1 MTAPVAINARAA
13 VRSEIGGVERV
24 SVELVTRLPALR
36 PDRYRVVRP
45 PRALAHA
52 AGQAWEQAALP
63 LAARASRL
71 LLSPGNLAP
80 LAGRRNVVY
89 IHDAAPLREP
99 AWFGRVYG
107 AWHRFALRRIGA
119 GARLVLVPSRFVA
132 DELHRLLG
140 VEPERIRV
148 IPPGVDKRFVPAAG
162 ARPPG
167 LERPYV
173 LALGTDSA
181 RKNLAL
187 LDRAAPALAE
197 QGLEVVVAGSDRP
210 YLRSE
215 PGSARRLG
223 YVPEGELPA
232 LYGHAAVLAMPSLYE
247 GFGLPCV
254 EAMACGTPVVAS
266 DAAALP
272 EACGGA
278 ALLADPADPG
288 AFAEALLAA
297 AGPERERLRAA
308 GLERARTLT
317 WERNAELAD
326 SAVGELLAST

>member
-13 VRSEIGGVERV
+13 MRGEIGGVERV
-24 SVELVTRLPALR
+24 AIELVTRLPALR

-45 PRALAHA
+45 PRVLAHA
-52 AGQAWEQAALP
+52 AGQAWEQGVLP
-63 LAARASRL
+63 LAARGSRL
-71 LLSPGNLAP
+71 LLSPANLAP
-80 LAGRRNVVY
+80 LAGGRNVVY
-89 IHDAAPLREP
+89 VHDAAPLREP
-99 AWFGRVYG
+99 AWFGRIYG

-119 GARLVLVPSRFVA
+119 GGRLVLVPSRFVA
-132 DELHRLLG
+132 DELQRLLG

-148 IPPGVDKRFVPAAG
+148 IPPGVDKRFVPDAG
-162 ARPPG
+162 ARPAG

-187 LDRAAPALAE
+187 LNRVAPALGE
-197 QGLEVVVAGSDRP
+197 RGLEVVVAGSVRS
-210 YLRSE
+210 YLRNE

-223 YVPEGELPA
+223 YVPEDALPA

-266 DAAALP
+266 DATALP

-297 AGPERERLRAA
+297 VGPERERLCAA

-317 WERNAELAD
+317 WERTAELAD
-326 SAVGELLAST
+326 AAVGELLASV

>member
-1 MTAPVAINARAA
+1 M
-13 VRSEIGGVERV
+13 RSEIGGVERV
-24 SVELVTRLPALR
+24 SIELVTRLLALR
-36 PDRYRVVRP
+36 PDRYRIVRP

-52 AGQAWEQAALP
+52 AGQAWEQGVLP
-63 LAARASRL
+63 LAAHGSRL
-71 LLSPGNLAP
+71 LLSPANLAP

-89 IHDAAPLREP
+89 VHDAAPLREP
-99 AWFGRVYG
+99 AWFGRAYG

-119 GARLVLVPSRFVA
+119 GALLLLVPSRFVA
-132 DELHRLLG
+132 DELQRLLG

-148 IPPGVDKRFVPAAG
+148 IPPGVDKRFVPGAG
-162 ARPPG
+162 ARPAG

-187 LDRAAPALAE
+187 LDRVAPALAE
-197 QGLEVVVAGSDRP
+197 RGLEVVVAGSGRS
-210 YLRSE
+210 YLRNE
-215 PGSARRLG
+215 PRSARRLG
-223 YVPEGELPA
+223 YVPEDELPA
-232 LYGHAAVLAMPSLYE
+232 LYGHAKVLAMPSLYE

-266 DAAALP
+266 DTAALP

-297 AGPERERLRAA
+297 VGPERERLRAA
-308 GLERARTLT
+308 GLERAGTLP
-317 WERNAELAD
+317 WERTAALAD
-326 SAVGELLAST
+326 AAVGELLASI